1 MHHEVELGVVI
12 GKAGKFISQEE
23 AMEHVAGYVLAIDM
37 TARDIQRIH
46 QAKKWPCFL
55 SNRFLR
61 PSIEQKY
68 EIQISLRNRIL
79 KFGVKTW
86 IKILA

>member
-12 GKAGKFISQEE
+12 GKPGKFISQEE

-55 SNRFLR
+55 SNRFDTSC
-61 PSIEQKY
+61 P
-68 EIQISLRNRIL
+68 ISEFVPKSL
-79 KFGVKTW
+79 VKDYNN
-86 IKILA
+86 IKDDVRFP